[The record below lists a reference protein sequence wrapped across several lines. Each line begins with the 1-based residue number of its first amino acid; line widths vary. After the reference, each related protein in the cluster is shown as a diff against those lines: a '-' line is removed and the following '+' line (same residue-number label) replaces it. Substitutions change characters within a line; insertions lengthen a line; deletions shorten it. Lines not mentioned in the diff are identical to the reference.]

1 MNSVTSC
8 PILRVCYSI
17 DRSIKEMNNGW
28 NQYSTLVMAE
38 AGPALI
44 VDGERQILF
53 SLELENDVLY
63 IFRPI
68 VDGQK

>member
-1 MNSVTSC
+1 
-8 PILRVCYSI
+8 
-17 DRSIKEMNNGW
+17 
-28 NQYSTLVMAE
+28 MAE

-53 SLELENDVLY
+53 SLELENDVLMRFY
-63 IFRPI
+63 IYPDPI